1 MQATSKIRVLVA
13 DDHAVLRAGL
23 RMLINAQPDM
33 EVVGE
38 AADSV
43 EALKTADELQPEIVL
58 MDISMPGNGG
68 GLRAMEH
75 ILERSPR
82 TRVLVLTM
90 HEDPAY
96 MRSAMAA
103 GANGYLVKKAADTE
117 LISAIRAVH
126 RGRIFID
133 SAQADDSPFLHTSS
147 HGVRDHLHASKSLLS
162 ERELQVLQL
171 LAQGYTNQKI
181 AERIFVSVKT
191 VETYRYRLTRKL
203 ELHSRSDLV
212 RFALEVGLLNP
223 DKQ

>member
-1 MQATSKIRVLVA
+1 MAKIRVVLA

-23 RMLINAQPDM
+23 RMLIHAQPDM

-38 AADSV
+38 AADGC
-43 EALKTADELQPEIVL
+43 EAVDAVKALVPDVII

-68 GLRAMEH
+68 GLKAIEH
-75 ILERSPR
+75 ILENRPA

-103 GANGYLVKKAADTE
+103 GANGYLVKKAADSE

-133 SAQADDSPFLHTSS
+133 STQGDDGSFMHTTP
-147 HGVRDHLHASKSLLS
+147 HGGRDHFHQSKSLLS

-171 LAQGYTNQKI
+171 LAQGYTNQQI
-181 AERIFVSVKT
+181 AERIFISVKT
-191 VETYRYRLTRKL
+191 VETYRCRVTKKL

-212 RFALEVGLLNP
+212 RYAIEVGLLNP
-223 DKQ
+223 DLQ